1 MGVMVYSELDTNT
14 KKSFKLSIRNTINE
28 ILEEN
33 EYKEVEENVS
43 VVNDTFVVNVVREL
57 MDKRSFQKW
66 GKVNFEIEDDEMKV
80 LVGEI
85 ETNMRKKKPTQKQL
99 EYYTS
104 LLEQLELGGNV
115 TTDYFF
121 FQKNMKRMKEMLEE
135 RTPATEKQ
143 KVTIQKLWKK
153 KFGEEL
159 EMHDH
164 ITKRE
169 ITTLFEIVNNI

>member
-1 MGVMVYSELDTNT
+1 MVYSELETT
-14 KKSFKLSIRNTINE
+14 IKKSFKISIRNTVNE

-33 EYKEVEENVS
+33 EYREVEENVS
-43 VVNDTFVVNVVREL
+43 IVSDTFVIEVVRG
-57 MDKRSFQKW
+57 MKDKRSFQKW
-66 GKVNFEIEDDEMKV
+66 GKVNFEIEDNEMKV
-80 LVGEI
+80 LVEEI

-104 LLEQLELGGNV
+104 LLDQLELGENV
-115 TTDYFF
+115 TRDYFF

-153 KFGEEL
+153 KFGKEL
-159 EMHDH
+159 EMNEH

>member
-1 MGVMVYSELDTNT
+1 MGVMVYSELETNI

-43 VVNDTFVVNVVREL
+43 VVDDTFVVNVVRGM

-99 EYYTS
+99 EYYRGIAS
-104 LLEQLELGGNV
+104 ISE
-115 TTDYFF
+115 
-121 FQKNMKRMKEMLEE
+121 KNH
-135 RTPATEKQ
+135 A
-143 KVTIQKLWKK
+143 
-153 KFGEEL
+153 
-159 EMHDH
+159 
-164 ITKRE
+164 
-169 ITTLFEIVNNI
+169 

>member
-1 MGVMVYSELDTNT
+1 MGVMVYSELETT
-14 KKSFKLSIRNTINE
+14 IKKSFKISIRNTVNE

-33 EYKEVEENVS
+33 EYREVEENVS
-43 VVNDTFVVNVVREL
+43 IVSDTFVIEVVRG
-57 MDKRSFQKW
+57 MKDKRSFQKW
-66 GKVNFEIEDDEMKV
+66 GKVNFEIEDNEMKV
-80 LVGEI
+80 LVEEI

-104 LLEQLELGGNV
+104 LLDQLELGENV
-115 TTDYFF
+115 TRDYFF

-153 KFGEEL
+153 KFGKEL
-159 EMHDH
+159 EMNEH